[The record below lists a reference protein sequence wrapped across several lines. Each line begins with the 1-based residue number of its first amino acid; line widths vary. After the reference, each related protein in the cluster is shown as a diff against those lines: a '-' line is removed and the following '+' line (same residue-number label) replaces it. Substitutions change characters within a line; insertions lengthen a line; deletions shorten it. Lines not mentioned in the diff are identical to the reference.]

1 MDKEQTISIRLS
13 NEEYTQ
19 IEEAAI
25 SCDMTMSGYIRHVV
39 FSTDSAEVTAI
50 KTKAMQHIS
59 RMCNT
64 LNKLEHFIY
73 DEGKN
78 TYKELRED
86 VKNLWNTF

>member
-1 MDKEQTISIRLS
+1 MDKTQMLSIRLT

-19 IEEAAI
+19 LEEASL
-25 SCDMTMSGYIRHVV
+25 SCDMTMSNYVRHVL
-39 FSTDSAEVTAI
+39 FSTDSADVTAI

-64 LNKLEHFIY
+64 LNKLELFIY

-86 VKNLWNTF
+86 VRNLWIMF

>member
-1 MDKEQTISIRLS
+1 MDKTQMLSIRLT
-13 NEEYTQ
+13 NEEYNQ
-19 IEEAAI
+19 LEEASL
-25 SCDMTMSGYIRHVV
+25 SCDMTMSNYVRHVL

-50 KTKAMQHIS
+50 KTKAMQRIS

-64 LNKLEHFIY
+64 LNKLELFIY

-86 VKNLWNTF
+86 VRNLWIMF